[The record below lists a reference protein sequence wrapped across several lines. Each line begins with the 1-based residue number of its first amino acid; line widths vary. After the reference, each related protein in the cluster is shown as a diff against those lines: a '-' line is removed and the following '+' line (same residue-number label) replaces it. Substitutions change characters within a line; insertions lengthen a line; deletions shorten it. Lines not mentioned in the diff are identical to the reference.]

1 MNQKMFKE
9 VFGVEA
15 DIYKDGH
22 DETLRI
28 VMKPLKKLKDYH
40 LFFLIERGL
49 NVNNYPF
56 TAIVGQDNMKKST
69 DIEWNKP

>member
-28 VMKPLKKLKDYH
+28 VMKPLKK
-40 LFFLIERGL
+40 IERL
-49 NVNNYPF
+49 PLIFFDRKRV
-56 TAIVGQDNMKKST
+56 KC
-69 DIEWNKP
+69 E